1 MCDGWDRT
9 GLDISE
15 NLTTRE
21 LPGGDI
27 KVQDK
32 MFININVKV
41 IECYIWFSE
50 KKYDGNGQILVI
62 SKSYV
67 DLWHSQAE
75 TRRCIWCVKVQSWF
89 RMNKQELKKARSKAQ
104 DWSDSQI
111 LLFIRSLFWECC
123 NTQQDRD
130 QFDTRIIWHLEQ
142 LDTRYIDTR
151 TIWRRTIWHQTA
163 KMDDWNQYNLISH
176 PILIP
181 SDSWGLRSWSNIAI
195 QYHFFCWTL
204 LLLGLAGCI
213 SYSCPLYFCFLF
225 LDKFYK
231 YSTFMISKLSRSQ
244 LMYFRKVSFQQRRAG
259 SK

>member
-41 IECYIWFSE
+41 IVCYIWFSE
-50 KKYDGNGQILVI
+50 KKYDDNGQILVI

-130 QFDTRIIWHLEQ
+130 QFDTRIIWHQ
-142 LDTRYIDTR
+142 TKPN
-151 TIWRRTIWHQTA
+151 QTA

-181 SDSWGLRSWSNIAI
+181 SDSGGLRNWLVYLKLWGTWSWSNIAI
-195 QYHFFCWTL
+195 QFHFL
-204 LLLGLAGCI
+204 LDLAAIGA
-213 SYSCPLYFCFLF
+213 
-225 LDKFYK
+225 
-231 YSTFMISKLSRSQ
+231 SRRNY
-244 LMYFRKVSFQQRRAG
+244 LN
-259 SK
+259 